1 MNIGYCCINLSL
13 NENLPKKDKVLVN
26 RGMIKRT
33 FLKKGLD
40 YVSEL
45 ALLNLKDTIKI
56 LQWNI
61 DNDIKVYRL
70 SSTSFPWF
78 TEYDFENLPRFSKI
92 QMLLKR
98 IGTIVKS
105 NELRV
110 SYHPGPFNVLSSTRQ
125 DVVEKTIDELNKH
138 AQLMDYM
145 ELDQST
151 YYPINIHIGNTK
163 PSLEESANKFCDN
176 FECLSESCK
185 SRLTVEN
192 DDSVNQYSVKDLYE
206 MVNKKIGIPIVF
218 DQHHYLCGKQD
229 QTMEESLTTALSTWK
244 TKAVTHMSSSKKIEI
259 EKSKKTAHADYI
271 YEPIQTFG
279 MDFDIEIEA
288 KAKDLA
294 VLKYREDYAR
304 N

>member
-1 MNIGYCCINLSL
+1 MEAQKS
-13 NENLPKKDKVLVN
+13 P
-26 RGMIKRT
+26 
-33 FLKKGLD
+33 LK
-40 YVSEL
+40 
-45 ALLNLKDTIKI
+45 
-56 LQWNI
+56 
-61 DNDIKVYRL
+61 
-70 SSTSFPWF
+70 
-78 TEYDFENLPRFSKI
+78 
-92 QMLLKR
+92 
-98 IGTIVKS
+98 
-105 NELRV
+105 
-110 SYHPGPFNVLSSTRQ
+110 PF
-125 DVVEKTIDELNKH
+125 
-138 AQLMDYM
+138 
-145 ELDQST
+145 
-151 YYPINIHIGNTK
+151 
-163 PSLEESANKFCDN
+163 
-176 FECLSESCK
+176 LSESCK

-206 MVNKKIGIPIVF
+206 MVHKKIGIPIVF